1 MNTDNR
7 QLIPNMFEAAY
18 KAVSKEIPSG
28 LTDQLEDVLLL
39 EGGFLNQVK
48 TLDSICKTNHIESNI
63 NEMLFDIL
71 LFNFFSMNGDKL
83 DESYFESA
91 EWNRIEEATID
102 RGTELMNLLLYLQEC
117 SDIDI
122 PYSLDDYLDEYLV
135 ADEDFNQEDYE
146 VYEPIIKNREI
157 LDKPDEATLIE
168 VCKKNAET
176 PLDEQLLPILLFFGS
191 HFSNEKKFN
200 IIASNG
206 SDPAFQSAFLAV
218 LINFTS

>member
-1 MNTDNR
+1 
-7 QLIPNMFEAAY
+7 
-18 KAVSKEIPSG
+18 
-28 LTDQLEDVLLL
+28 
-39 EGGFLNQVK
+39 
-48 TLDSICKTNHIESNI
+48 
-63 NEMLFDIL
+63 
-71 LFNFFSMNGDKL
+71 
-83 DESYFESA
+83 
-91 EWNRIEEATID
+91 
-102 RGTELMNLLLYLQEC
+102 
-117 SDIDI
+117 
-122 PYSLDDYLDEYLV
+122 LDEYLV